1 MSRQARLGLLMIAGI
16 AAFVL
21 GLFIIANRTFL
32 FSDTF
37 RVQAEFG
44 RVAGLLSGGQ
54 VLYQGIN
61 VGRVERVQLP
71 ARPGGP
77 ITVMMEIREDA
88 QHLIREDSRAL
99 IQTDGL
105 VGSVIVSITAGSELE
120 PPVAEGGS
128 IVGVDPLDLSE
139 VSDRLFDSVSRFDSV
154 TVTLTSIMQDI
165 QTGEGTL
172 GRFIYDPALYD
183 GLVATAQETR
193 VSLRGITAQAD
204 TLVTIAAT
212 ASANIE
218 SIISKVNEGDG
229 TLARFINDPSVYE
242 NVEDATARLGSIA
255 NDLTLVLE
263 RSEDAANWGN
273 LAMFRLAENM
283 EALKHNFL
291 FKGYYEDR
299 GYLELAPFEIRERAL
314 SETYESLEERA
325 RELYELEQRLE
336 ALRQELEARQASD
349 NASTDGVSA
358 EAAMPAEA
366 TPSSAAP
373 PSAASSN
380 RVPTEPPA
388 EPTSGE
394 GDADGL

>member
-128 IVGVDPLDLSE
+128 IAGVDPLDLSE

-255 NDLTLVLE
+255 NDLMLVLE

-336 ALRQELEARQASD
+336 ALRQELETRQASD
-349 NASTDGVSA
+349 NASADGVSA
-358 EAAMPAEA
+358 EAAMPTEE

-380 RVPTEPPA
+380 GVPTEPPA

>member
-1 MSRQARLGLLMIAGI
+1 MIAGI

-349 NASTDGVSA
+349 NASADGVSA

>member
-273 LAMFRLAENM
+273 LAMF
-283 EALKHNFL
+283 
-291 FKGYYEDR
+291 
-299 GYLELAPFEIRERAL
+299 
-314 SETYESLEERA
+314 
-325 RELYELEQRLE
+325 
-336 ALRQELEARQASD
+336 
-349 NASTDGVSA
+349 
-358 EAAMPAEA
+358 
-366 TPSSAAP
+366 
-373 PSAASSN
+373 
-380 RVPTEPPA
+380 
-388 EPTSGE
+388 
-394 GDADGL
+394 

>member
-16 AAFVL
+16 AVFVL

-44 RVAGLLSGGQ
+44 RVAGLISGGQ
-54 VLYQGIN
+54 VFYQGVN
-61 VGRVERVQLP
+61 VGRVERVDLP

-77 ITVMMEIREDA
+77 ITVMMAIREDA

-105 VGSVIVSITAGSELE
+105 VGGVIVSITAGSELE

-128 IVGVDPLDLSE
+128 LIGVDPLDLSE

-336 ALRQELEARQASD
+336 ALRQELEARQASG
-349 NASTDGVSA
+349 SGDGVSA
-358 EAAMPAEA
+358 EATTPASA
-366 TPSSAAP
+366 TPVPVLTP
-373 PSAASSN
+373 PAVALPD
-380 RVPTEPPA
+380 RVTTEPPA
-388 EPTSGE
+388 EPASGE
-394 GDADGL
+394 GDAENQ

>member
-349 NASTDGVSA
+349 NASADGVSA

>member
-1 MSRQARLGLLMIAGI
+1 
-16 AAFVL
+16 
-21 GLFIIANRTFL
+21 
-32 FSDTF
+32 
-37 RVQAEFG
+37 
-44 RVAGLLSGGQ
+44 
-54 VLYQGIN
+54 
-61 VGRVERVQLP
+61 
-71 ARPGGP
+71 
-77 ITVMMEIREDA
+77 
-88 QHLIREDSRAL
+88 
-99 IQTDGL
+99 
-105 VGSVIVSITAGSELE
+105 
-120 PPVAEGGS
+120 
-128 IVGVDPLDLSE
+128 
-139 VSDRLFDSVSRFDSV
+139 
-154 TVTLTSIMQDI
+154 
-165 QTGEGTL
+165 
-172 GRFIYDPALYD
+172 
-183 GLVATAQETR
+183 ETR

-349 NASTDGVSA
+349 NASGGDGVSA
-358 EAAMPAEA
+358 EAAVPASATPPNVAPAE
-366 TPSSAAP
+366 PL
-373 PSAASSN
+373 
-380 RVPTEPPA
+380 A

>member
-1 MSRQARLGLLMIAGI
+1 MG
-16 AAFVL
+16 
-21 GLFIIANRTFL
+21 
-32 FSDTF
+32 
-37 RVQAEFG
+37 
-44 RVAGLLSGGQ
+44 
-54 VLYQGIN
+54 
-61 VGRVERVQLP
+61 
-71 ARPGGP
+71 
-77 ITVMMEIREDA
+77 
-88 QHLIREDSRAL
+88 
-99 IQTDGL
+99 
-105 VGSVIVSITAGSELE
+105 GSVIVSITAGSELE

-128 IVGVDPLDLSE
+128 SAGVDPLDLSE
-139 VSDRLFDSVSRFDSV
+139 VSDRRFDSVSRFDSV

-183 GLVATAQETR
+183 GLVATAQEPR

-204 TLVTIAAT
+204 TLGTIAAT

-336 ALRQELEARQASD
+336 ALRQELETRQASD
-349 NASTDGVSA
+349 NASADGVSA
-358 EAAMPAEA
+358 EAAMPTEE

-373 PSAASSN
+373 SN
-380 RVPTEPPA
+380 RVPSNRVPAEPPA